1 MLALNATTH
10 CQRFH
15 LTETESGAESIGLEL
30 DRGPGFYPP
39 PAGSN
44 DAPFVVVDVRSD
56 EEATAWRIRQ
66 IYAATFL
73 TPCPV

>member
-1 MLALNATTH
+1 MLAINATTH

-15 LTETESGAESIGLEL
+15 LTVTESGAESIGLSDL
-30 DRGPGFYPP
+30 GPGFYPP
-39 PAGSN
+39 AEGSG

-56 EEATAWRIRQ
+56 EEPTAWRIRQ

-73 TPCPV
+73 SPCPV